1 MNWQPETSIIHTKKS
16 STLPTEFMKKPP
28 SPASPIHHDDKDDNE
43 DEDEDDGQDDGQDV
57 DHGDDQ
63 GDDQDDG
70 NDGECRHPTMLV
82 LC

>member
-1 MNWQPETSIIHTKKS
+1 MNSLPETSIIHTLLK
-16 STLPTEFMKKPP
+16 TGFMKKPP

-43 DEDEDDGQDDGQDV
+43 DEDEDDGQDV

-70 NDGECRHPTMLV
+70 NDEECRHPTMLV